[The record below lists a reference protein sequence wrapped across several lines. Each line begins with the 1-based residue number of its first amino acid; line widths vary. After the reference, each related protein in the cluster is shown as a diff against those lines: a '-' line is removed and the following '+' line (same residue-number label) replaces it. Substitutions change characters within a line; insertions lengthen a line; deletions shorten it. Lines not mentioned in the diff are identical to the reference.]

1 MRSSET
7 RTTFLLNSTTSER
20 RTELA
25 SKASRLGVCQIGL
38 GWGYRHLAAYSE
50 LSDKVDLYL
59 CDLDGEKLQRAQSE
73 FNIAGVFIDID
84 DVLDSDR
91 IDAVDIALPHQM
103 HMPVAV
109 RAAEKGKHIT
119 IIKPIART
127 LGEAD
132 QMIAAARLA
141 GVKLMVTE
149 GTWFHPGV
157 IKSRELVDQGFIG
170 DVFMIRVHC
179 WVYIDWTGGWRG
191 IREYMGGG
199 HLIDSGIHFVNILR
213 HLCPSDVDSVFSRCL
228 KIDDENSDILE
239 NTTLTN
245 VRFRNGAMG
254 DLIVSMKVRQQG
266 PDSEFYVY
274 GTEGSLWFSHQPPV
288 GLTLH
293 SVKLEEYNEPKTLD
307 WQALGAE
314 GYESMHQHFVNCIL
328 EDREP
333 AMSGEEG
340 RKDLEVV
347 LAAYKAHE
355 TGMDVK
361 LPLSVS

>member
-1 MRSSET
+1 
-7 RTTFLLNSTTSER
+7 LD
-20 RTELA
+20 
-25 SKASRLGVCQIGL
+25 SKTQKLGICQIGL
-38 GWGYRHLAAYSE
+38 GWGYRHIADYSE

-59 CDLDGEKLQRAQSE
+59 CDLDNEKLQRAQAE
-73 FNIAGVFIDID
+73 FKVAGVFRDID
-84 DVLDSDR
+84 EVLDSEM

-103 HMPVAV
+103 HNPITI

-127 LGEAD
+127 LSEAD
-132 QMIAAARLA
+132 QMIAAAKKA

-157 IKSRELVDQGFIG
+157 IKARELIDQDAIG
-170 DVFMIRVHC
+170 DVFMVRVQC
-179 WVYIDWTGGWRG
+179 FVYIDRTGGWRG
-191 IREYMGGG
+191 AREYMGGG

-213 HLCPSDVDSVFSRCL
+213 RLCPADVDSVFSRCL
-228 KIDDENSDILE
+228 KINDEKSDILE

-245 VRFRNGAMG
+245 VKFKNGAIG
-254 DLIVSMKVRQQG
+254 DLIVSMKVRHQG
-266 PDSEFYVY
+266 PDSEFCVY
-274 GTEGSLWFSHQPPV
+274 GTEGSIWFSNQPPV

-293 SVKLEEYNEPKTLD
+293 SVKLQEYNEPKTMD
-307 WQALGAE
+307 WQAIGAE
-314 GYESMHQHFVNCIL
+314 RYEGMHQHFVNCIL

-347 LAAYKAHE
+347 LAAYKAYE

-361 LPLSVS
+361 LPLVGIQ